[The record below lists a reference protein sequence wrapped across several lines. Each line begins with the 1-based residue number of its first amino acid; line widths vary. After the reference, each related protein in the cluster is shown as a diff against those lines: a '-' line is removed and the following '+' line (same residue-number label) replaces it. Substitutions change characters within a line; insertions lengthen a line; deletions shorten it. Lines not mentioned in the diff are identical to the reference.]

1 MVDVALWF
9 VGILLTAAFSVLVHV
24 TPALFHVCIFF
35 ERLIFALVQR
45 TTSRLVSIGEL
56 TLVSGFV
63 WGMGGALIGMV
74 FLSGVVGAATGALAL
89 GSMGVV
95 WGLSVGYQAAVQEV
109 AHTLRRPGSLE
120 HHRPGSLSS
129 GTDEVVQAS
138 PDFSTRDDSWL
149 EGIFLGEAQEQ
160 RRRR

>member
-1 MVDVALWF
+1 MVGVALWL
-9 VGILLTAAFSVLVHV
+9 VGIVLTAAFSVFVHV

-56 TLVSGFV
+56 TLLSGVV
-63 WGMGGALIGMV
+63 WGVGGALLGMV
-74 FLSGVVGAATGALAL
+74 FLSGMVGAMTGALAL
-89 GSMGVV
+89 GSMGIV

-109 AHTLRRPGSLE
+109 AHTLRQPGSLE
-120 HHRPGSLSS
+120 YHRPGSLSS
-129 GTDEVVQAS
+129 GFDVTEPTSFNPSA
-138 PDFSTRDDSWL
+138 DDSWL
-149 EGIFLGEAQEQ
+149 EGIFLGEAREQ